1 MRESTKHTKLLPA
14 KIKCVLSSAILTY
27 YRKTELT
34 IKLTYTSIAAAVVAF
49 VPSPLSPPLLVRI
62 LILVLGGLRDLLNL
76 CSSAEAEKSHKKLLN
91 LKSIFFNLKGNLHLD
106 FILFGTVDFKYSV
119 FQTEFCSKGYYKG
132 LPLLHNNF
140 YTFKIRIKGKEV
152 SRSYEGL

>member
-1 MRESTKHTKLLPA
+1 MSKEVSESTKHTKLLSA
-14 KIKCVLSSAILTY
+14 TIKCVLSSAILTY

-76 CSSAEAEKSHKKLLN
+76 CSSAEAEKNHKKLLN
-91 LKSIFFNLKGNLHLD
+91 LKSIFF
-106 FILFGTVDFKYSV
+106 
-119 FQTEFCSKGYYKG
+119 
-132 LPLLHNNF
+132 
-140 YTFKIRIKGKEV
+140 
-152 SRSYEGL
+152 